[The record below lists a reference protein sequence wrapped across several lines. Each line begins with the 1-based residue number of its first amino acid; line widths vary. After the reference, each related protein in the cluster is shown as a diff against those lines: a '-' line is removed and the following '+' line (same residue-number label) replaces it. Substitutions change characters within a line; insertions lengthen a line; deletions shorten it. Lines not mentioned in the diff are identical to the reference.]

1 MHARFNL
8 GLCRKGNPSAQL
20 IRDSLDHQADL
31 AEQIEL
37 LVLLNRRAPLPF
49 VIEHAASIQ

>member
-8 GLCRKGNPSAQL
+8 GSVPKGESLCPA
-20 IRDSLDHQADL
+20 DSRFLDHQADL

-37 LVLLNRRAPLPF
+37 LVLLNRRSPLPF
-49 VIEHAASIQ
+49 VIEHAVSIQ